1 MNNLDILLDD
11 LDVLD
16 EFIKDDYQKLTFK
29 EIEAVSHPGK
39 NDEGAALIDG
49 RWIPKSQMRCDFDKN
64 IYVSNWFFYAK
75 L

>member
-1 MNNLDILLDD
+1 MQNLDILLDD

-16 EFIKDDYQKLTFK
+16 EFIKDDYQKLAFR
-29 EIEAVSHPGK
+29 EIEAVSHPGE
-39 NDEGAALIDG
+39 NDEGAALIDS

-64 IYVSNWFFYAK
+64 IYVINWLYAK